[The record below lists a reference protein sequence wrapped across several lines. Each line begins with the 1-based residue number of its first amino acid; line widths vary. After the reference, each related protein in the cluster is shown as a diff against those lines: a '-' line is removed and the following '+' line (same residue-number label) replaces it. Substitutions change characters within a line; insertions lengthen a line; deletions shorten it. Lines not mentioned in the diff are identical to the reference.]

1 MQPNQTAR
9 RNETTASVGIGQL
22 PAAGSGERSMKTV
35 AQHIPAYSYGTAQVP
50 KSPASMREFVELQTS
65 AGFPDEELRYLRL
78 AGEVLRGRTRQIVEH
93 RRAGIIAGIPN
104 LARHSRAPEG
114 DVLPSTWRRAT
125 FALSS
130 GYWIPVCGRTIK
142 TGSTTSRK
150 SRFATLARKR
160 TRRTACSSTPY
171 VPLRDIIAFVTV
183 LNETIRPYLA
193 GRGNPAEEVDG
204 MHRAWC
210 KSLHLE
216 LALWT
221 RAYSGRDEW

>member
-1 MQPNQTAR
+1 M
-9 RNETTASVGIGQL
+9 TASVGIGQL

-35 AQHIPAYSYGTAQVP
+35 AQHIPAYLYGTAQVP
-50 KSPASMREFVELQTS
+50 KSPVSMREFVELQTS

-160 TRRTACSSTPY
+160 TRRTACAQRRTCRCATLSRSS
-171 VPLRDIIAFVTV
+171 R
-183 LNETIRPYLA
+183 
-193 GRGNPAEEVDG
+193 
-204 MHRAWC
+204 C
-210 KSLHLE
+210 
-216 LALWT
+216 
-221 RAYSGRDEW
+221 

>member
-1 MQPNQTAR
+1 
-9 RNETTASVGIGQL
+9 
-22 PAAGSGERSMKTV
+22 MKTV

-50 KSPASMREFVELQTS
+50 KSPVSMREFVELQTS

-78 AGEVLRGRTRQIVEH
+78 AGEVLRGQTRQIVEH
-93 RRAGIIAGIPN
+93 RRAGMIAGIPN

-114 DVLPSTWRRAT
+114 DVLPEYLAKSNLRFEQWILDTCLRAYDQDWINYQQEI
-125 FALSS
+125 AL
-130 GYWIPVCGRTIK
+130 RH
-142 TGSTTSRK
+142 TSAKKNQTDSVR
-150 SRFATLARKR
+150 
-160 TRRTACSSTPY
+160 STPY

-193 GRGNPAEEVDG
+193 GKGNPAEEVDG

-210 KSLHLE
+210 KSLQLQ

-221 RAYSGRDEW
+221 RVYSGRDEW